1 MITRNEIENLYKT
14 YCCPPTCADELNVEL
29 LFQIPLEYHDIEIDD
44 NANLGIN
51 SLPPT
56 SSLRRIALHRIN
68 AIISIERWIAI
79 ILRSSIVFLNKYSSE
94 ARIHLRDFVNI

>member
-1 MITRNEIENLYKT
+1 MITRKEIENLYKT
-14 YCCPPTCADELNVEL
+14 YCCPPTCADKLNVEL

-44 NANLGIN
+44 NANLCIN

-56 SSLRRIALHRIN
+56 SLLRRIALHRIN

-94 ARIHLRDFVNI
+94 SRIHLRDFVNI